1 MCSLVC
7 SPSGCVFNCV
17 VCLCPYALRAR
28 CFAPCPLV
36 SSTRRDDQGRALA
49 RPARSDHFSVL
60 LIVFVAYTRRVS
72 SAVLSSSFHAGI
84 PAPPNMAI
92 TADFKFSSALIFST
106 GVNTAPLSVIT
117 LTQLI
122 SFMTTFL
129 SSSCVPLT
137 NTRLPTRKHHCLT
150 KLNNPCSQ
158 PLNTC
163 LTCLDYVLNFCLSL
177 GWWGCLVG

>member
-49 RPARSDHFSVL
+49 RPAHSDQL
-60 LIVFVAYTRRVS
+60 WIELNVFVAYTRRAFNAIPS
-72 SAVLSSSFHAGI
+72 SLFHSGI
-84 PAPPNMAI
+84 PAPFAI
-92 TADFKFSSALIFST
+92 ALQAFAKHLRTSALSFGMRWILPSR
-106 GVNTAPLSVIT
+106 IT
-117 LTQLI
+117 LTQTI
-122 SFMTTFL
+122 SCMTTSL
-129 SSSCVPLT
+129 SSSCVPLMNT
-137 NTRLPTRKHHCLT
+137 NLPTRKHHCLT
-150 KLNNPCSQ
+150 QLNNPCSQ

-163 LTCLDYVLNFCLSL
+163 LTCLGYVLNFCLSL
-177 GWWGCLVG
+177 GWWGCLGG